1 MQPMRNLKKPA
12 ADRDRH
18 PVRLSAAT
26 GQRAPRWYL
35 WEGGFLAIGQAG
47 GEVPPHSHHAI
58 QIFLALDGAAAIRP
72 IGGEWREGRGIIV
85 RPDVEHSFNARGASG
100 AMLFVDPESSEGAWL
115 QSVLAEDITVAP
127 AARLQSCLDEL
138 ATFCERPLEGMDV
151 GDLVRHCVRAFC
163 AGAPPSRRLDRR
175 ITTVLHRIRESD
187 DLRMSLEAAAALVHV
202 SPGRFAHLFKDQ
214 LGLPF
219 RRYMLWRKL
228 TRAMLAIGRQS
239 SIADAAHAS
248 DFADAAHLTR
258 TFHQM
263 FGIPPS
269 LMMRG
274 EFFEIASPFAPP
286 G

>member
-1 MQPMRNLKKPA
+1 MPNLNKPA
-12 ADRDRH
+12 ADDARE
-18 PVRLSAAT
+18 PVRIAAAT
-26 GQRAPRWYL
+26 WQRVPRWYL
-35 WEGGFLAIGQAG
+35 WEGGFLVIAQAG

-58 QIFLALDGAAAIRP
+58 QIFLGLDAAAAIRP
-72 IGGEWREGRGIIV
+72 TGGEWREGRGIIV

-100 AMLFVDPESSEGAWL
+100 ALLFVDPESSEGVWL
-115 QSVLAEDITVAP
+115 QSVLADDITVAP
-127 AARLQSCLDEL
+127 AARLQGCLDEL
-138 ATFCERPLEGMDV
+138 ARFCERPLEGMDP

-163 AGAPPSRRLDRR
+163 AGAPPSRRLDGRMM
-175 ITTVLHRIRESD
+175 TVLRKIRESD
-187 DLRMSLEAAAALVHV
+187 DLRMSLEAAAALVHL

-239 SIADAAHAS
+239 SMADAAHAS

-269 LMMRG
+269 VMMRG
-274 EFFEIASPFAPP
+274 EFFEIASPFALP